1 MELKTPPPSWKK
13 KHLEFPFWL
22 LEPFLSWTQLSGPLC
37 LWQYLFIWVIWY
49 DMMWKIESKGFTDS
63 RTTPRAMQLTTPS
76 FLLRKGTQGKL
87 WLKAVWK
94 KRRIPL
100 VVTMSRTHIRRLLML
115 KAVMQYPRKDML
127 APNSS
132 TVKTNPNVCAA
143 QKNCHCKTAQMSSD
157 LSYMSWISGLF

>member
-1 MELKTPPPSWKK
+1 
-13 KHLEFPFWL
+13 
-22 LEPFLSWTQLSGPLC
+22 
-37 LWQYLFIWVIWY
+37 
-49 DMMWKIESKGFTDS
+49 
-63 RTTPRAMQLTTPS
+63 MQLTTPS

-94 KRRIPL
+94 KSKIPL
-100 VVTMSRTHIRRLLML
+100 VVNHVLRALSQTHIRRLLML

-143 QKNCHCKTAQMSSD
+143 QKNCHCKTAQMSIALD
-157 LSYMSWISGLF
+157 LSYLSWIFRFFLQSDFWYMVSLHIETARFKSPGHKNELCFFRNTLSTKL